1 MIRDLEK
8 PKNQWAFVIYILME
22 NKSTGVTMV
31 TAMKDFFHKFQTRLL
46 EIEKSNS
53 RKRKLKIRRLPVT
66 KKNRFGHT
74 MTYVNYKS
82 LAPISYLRNLYLKLN
97 RQGLK
102 P

>member
-1 MIRDLEK
+1 MKLEK
-8 PKNQWAFVIYILME
+8 PKNQWAFCIYLLIE
-22 NKSTGVTMV
+22 HRAEGVTMV
-31 TAMKDFFHKFQTRLL
+31 TAMKDYFHKFQTRLL

-53 RKRKLKIRRLPVT
+53 RKRKLKIRRLPIT

-74 MTYVNYKS
+74 MTFLNYKS
-82 LAPISYLRNLYLKLN
+82 VASKAYLINLYLKIN